1 MNARNDGRLS
11 ATGLLGALLVATVW
25 GFNFTIVKIGLADI
39 PPLFLLSL
47 RFALSAFPAMLFIRR
62 PKAPLAALAAYGL
75 LLGVGQFGFLF
86 TALKLGAPAGL
97 SSVILQS
104 QAFFTALL
112 AAVFLKERIR
122 ITSVAGMAVAATG
135 LAIVAGG
142 GSLAGMTLPLVG
154 MILAAAFFW
163 SCANVLVRRLPGTG
177 GLELMVWSSVFPPIP
192 LLALSLWLEGPESI
206 RSALSHPTFAWLGSL
221 VYIVAGAS
229 LIGYGIWNH
238 LILRHGAGKIAPFS
252 LLVPVV
258 GVSAAAL
265 VLGERF
271 GARDA
276 AAAALV
282 LVGLLM
288 HVYGGRAIDAFR
300 TKRAR

>member
-1 MNARNDGRLS
+1 MNDSKDGRLS
-11 ATGLLGALLVATVW
+11 VAALTGALLVAVIW
-25 GFNFTIVKIGLADI
+25 GFNFTIVKLGLADV

-47 RFALSAFPAMLFIRR
+47 RFALSAFPAMLFIKR
-62 PKAPLAALAAYGL
+62 PSASFKAMAAYGL

-86 TALKLGAPAGL
+86 SALKLGAPAGL

-104 QAFFTALL
+104 QAFITAAL
-112 AAVFLKERIR
+112 AAVVLKEKIR
-122 ITSVAGMAVAATG
+122 VTSIAGMAVAAAG
-135 LAIVAGG
+135 LAMVAGG
-142 GSLAGMTLPLVG
+142 GSTAGMTVPLVA

-163 SCANVLVRRLPGTG
+163 SCANVLVRRMPGTG

-192 LLALSLWLEGPESI
+192 LLALSLWLEGPASI
-206 RSALSHPTFAWLGSL
+206 AAALSRPTFAWIGSL
-221 VYIVAGAS
+221 VYVVVAAS
-229 LIGYGIWNH
+229 LVGYGIWNH
-238 LILRHGAGKIAPFS
+238 LIQRYGAGKIAPFS

-276 AAAALV
+276 AASVLV
-282 LVGLLM
+282 LAGLLL
-288 HVYGGRAIDAFR
+288 HVFGGRLF
-300 TKRAR
+300 KRA

>member
-1 MNARNDGRLS
+1 MNEGKDGRLS
-11 ATGLLGALLVATVW
+11 TAALMGALLVAAIW
-25 GFNFTIVKIGLADI
+25 GCNFTIVKLGLADV

-47 RFALSAFPAMLFIRR
+47 RFALSAFPAMLFIKR
-62 PKAPLAALAAYGL
+62 PPASYRMMAAYGL

-104 QAFFTALL
+104 QAFITALL
-112 AAVFLKERIR
+112 SAVFMKEKVRAH
-122 ITSVAGMAVAATG
+122 SVVGMAVAAAG
-135 LAIVAGG
+135 LAIVAAG
-142 GSLAGMTLPLVG
+142 GSTAGMTVPLAA

-163 SCANVLVRRLPGTG
+163 ACANVLVRRMPGTG

-192 LLALSLWLEGPESI
+192 LLALSLWLEGPASI
-206 RSALSHPTFAWLGSL
+206 AAALSRPTVAWIGSL
-221 VYIVAGAS
+221 AYVVVAAS
-229 LIGYGIWNH
+229 LVGYGIWNH
-238 LILRHGAGKIAPFS
+238 LIQRHGAGKIAPFS

-265 VLGERF
+265 TLGERF

-276 AAAALV
+276 AASALV
-282 LVGLLM
+282 LSGLLL
-288 HVYGGRAIDAFR
+288 HVFGGRLRF
-300 TKRAR
+300 KS